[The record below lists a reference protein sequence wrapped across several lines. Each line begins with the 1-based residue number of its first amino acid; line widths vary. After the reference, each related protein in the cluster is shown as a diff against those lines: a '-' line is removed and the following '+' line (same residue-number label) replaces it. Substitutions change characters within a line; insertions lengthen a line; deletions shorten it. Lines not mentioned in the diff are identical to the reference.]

1 MELTREQEEFLT
13 ECENIF
19 ADRFTEKDVEF
30 AQLKSKPLSDPPI
43 VKQWDN
49 QRNQGGGD
57 RYNQRNQGGG
67 DRYNQRGGHFNHRG
81 RDHHRQWRGGYN
93 ANRER
98 DYDSQRRNQD
108 DRYKDRPHYDRYRY
122 EPY

>member
-13 ECENIF
+13 ECEKIF
-19 ADRFTEKDVEF
+19 ADRFTDKDVEF

-43 VKQWDN
+43 VRQWDN

-57 RYNQRNQGGG
+57 RYNQRGS
-67 DRYNQRGGHFNHRG
+67 HFNHRG

-108 DRYKDRPHYDRYRY
+108 DRYKDRPHYDRHRY